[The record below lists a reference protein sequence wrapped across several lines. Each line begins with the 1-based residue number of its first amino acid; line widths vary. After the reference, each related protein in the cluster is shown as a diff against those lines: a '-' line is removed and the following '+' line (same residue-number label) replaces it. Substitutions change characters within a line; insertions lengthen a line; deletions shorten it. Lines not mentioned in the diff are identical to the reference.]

1 LRTRNGI
8 LYSLWKVGL
17 VIAKLAKC
25 PSKTPGNASACGAEV
40 PDLPMTVFR
49 HQLSHIDRRPLA
61 RSQPDQQ
68 DADGETDDAPYI
80 R

>member
-1 LRTRNGI
+1 MP
-8 LYSLWKVGL
+8 KQ
-17 VIAKLAKC
+17 
-25 PSKTPGNASACGAEV
+25 KTWMYSACGAEV

-61 RSQPDQQ
+61 RSQPDRRAANG
-68 DADGETDDAPYI
+68 DTDDTPHV